1 MAVSH
6 SYRSGR
12 VDDCGEKSTALVSK
26 RKDACMLMR
35 VETMGERAA
44 NKALVELQKKER
56 AKRTY
61 RLECAE
67 GLRGEGTLQQIRGLK
82 LRPETVCACCQ
93 VQQRTESRYQSTW
106 KTGSR
111 VRVAG

>member
-1 MAVSH
+1 
-6 SYRSGR
+6 

-67 GLRGEGTLQQIRGLK
+67 ELAELRGEGTLQQIGGLK
-82 LRPETVCACCQ
+82 LRPETVCTCCQ
-93 VQQRTESRYQSTW
+93 VQQRTESTYQST
-106 KTGSR
+106 
-111 VRVAG
+111 